1 MVSVRIRPAVSADLD
16 ALVRLLGVLFS
27 IEADFRPDAD
37 RQRRGLSLMLAD
49 RLRRAVLV
57 AERDGTVIGLV
68 TGQLVVSTA
77 EGGAS
82 VLVEDMVVD
91 GAERGLGVGRRLLDE
106 IDRWAGERGATR
118 LQLLADRDNAA
129 ALAFYDRTG
138 WVRTRLVA
146 VRRARASRG
155 APPGVTGS

>member
-1 MVSVRIRPAVSADLD
+1 M
-16 ALVRLLGVLFS
+16 
-27 IEADFRPDAD
+27 
-37 RQRRGLSLMLAD
+37 
-49 RLRRAVLV
+49 
-57 AERDGTVIGLV
+57 V